1 MGWVWKTAL
10 AVILI
15 VILAG
20 SVMLIAAPGKET
32 EIIITPGEVD
42 RTIRFGIFGAVNAPG
57 YYSSDRLI
65 RIGDAADLAGGLA
78 DGADP
83 ENAHL
88 AKWVED
94 GETVIIPTRGAAE
107 PTITPV
113 LQNEDKIELNS
124 ADLTE
129 LMKLP
134 GIGEKRAGDIIRLRE
149 KKGRFEAPEDLLE
162 IAGISEKLLENI
174 YDLLIIN

>member
-1 MGWVWKTAL
+1 MGWLWKTAL

-15 VILAG
+15 LILAG
-20 SVMLIAAPGKET
+20 LVILIADPGKET
-32 EIIITPGEVD
+32 EIIITPGIAD
-42 RTIRFGIFGAVNAPG
+42 RSNQFGIFGAVKDPG
-57 YYSSDRLI
+57 YYSSENPM
-65 RIGDAADLAGGLA
+65 RIGDAANLAGGLA
-78 DGADP
+78 ENADP
-83 ENAHL
+83 VNAHL

-94 GETVIIPTRGAAE
+94 GETVIIPTRGPSE

-124 ADLTE
+124 ADLAE

-149 KKGRFEAPEDLLE
+149 QKGRFESPEDLLE
-162 IAGISEKLLENI
+162 ITGISEKLLDNI